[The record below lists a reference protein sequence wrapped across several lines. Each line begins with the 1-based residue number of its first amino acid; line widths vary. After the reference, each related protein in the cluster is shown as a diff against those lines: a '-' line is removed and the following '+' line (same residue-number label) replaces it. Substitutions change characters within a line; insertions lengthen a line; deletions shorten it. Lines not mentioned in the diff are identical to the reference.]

1 MEPDAFAKQV
11 LLEDYRL
18 WLREL
23 EKQDRWLYQG
33 IWTVLAASAGALY
46 LISGGVERLRIPAAL
61 SVALAAVLFV
71 DVNGGFLATRA
82 ASYRMV
88 SRRIA
93 ALRRAARVF
102 EVLGSEQYRDSGVP
116 MLSDNPQAF
125 VRSAL
130 AGNGRGYRPL
140 LVLHVA
146 ALWMIYG
153 MFAAFLLFQHVQPEM
168 SAIPLAVGLLHYLL
182 FATKCRF
189 HAAEAENLGSFV
201 VSLARDYKV
210 DVCRD
215 AEDRLLT
222 WMREAQAS
230 RRVES
235 CPRLVRVMLA
245 YEDRR
250 FWWHPGVD
258 PVAIVGRLLGRRRR
272 GGASTIPMQLARQL
286 VPSPLKGRK
295 LRRKVFE
302 CVLGLWLVLRFGRR
316 AVLAAWFERVPYGRS
331 SVIGIVSAAERYFA
345 KTPENLDEL
354 DALLLAER
362 VTVYTGRYYPDRVAR
377 LAAWACRRGLISEE
391 QLAVAPARYEEMKQR
406 VPSHQP

>member
-33 IWTVLAASAGALY
+33 IWTVLAASAGAFY
-46 LISGGVERLRIPAAL
+46 LISGGVERLRIPAGLA
-61 SVALAAVLFV
+61 VAMAAALFV

-88 SRRIA
+88 SRRVA

-102 EVLGSEQYRDSGVP
+102 EVLGAEQYRESGVP

-130 AGNGRGYRPL
+130 AGNGRGYRAL

-153 MFAAFLLFQHVQPEM
+153 MLAAFLIFQESPAEV
-168 SAIPLAVGLLHYLL
+168 SAIPLAIGLLHYCV
-182 FATKCRF
+182 FATRCRF
-189 HAAEAENLGSFV
+189 HAAESENLGSFI

-210 DVCRD
+210 EVSRD
-215 AEDRLLT
+215 AEERLQT
-222 WMREAQAS
+222 WMREAQGS
-230 RRVES
+230 HLLES
-235 CPRLVRVMLA
+235 CPRLVRVVLA
-245 YEDRR
+245 YEDKR
-250 FWWHPGVD
+250 FWIHPGVD
-258 PVAIVGRLLGRRRR
+258 LLAIGGRLLGRRKK

-286 VPSPLKGRK
+286 VPNPLRGRK
-295 LRRKVFE
+295 LRRKLFE
-302 CVLGLWLVLRFGRR
+302 CVLGLWLVLKYGRR
-316 AVLAAWFERVPYGRS
+316 AVLAAWFDRVPYGRS
-331 SVIGIVSAAERYFA
+331 TVMGIAAAAKHYFA
-345 KTPENLDEL
+345 KLPEDLDEL

-362 VTVYTGRYYPDRVAR
+362 VTVYTGRYYPDRIVR
-377 LAAWACRRGLISEE
+377 LAAWAHRRGLISDE
-391 QLAVAPARYEEMKQR
+391 QLAAASVRYVEMMQR
-406 VPSHQP
+406 VPS